1 MFLTSTVKGSGA
13 RACVRAQGGGG
24 SRSPKL
30 ETAQLRLRKISQLFK
45 KFAANISSD
54 LGHDGI
60 VSYLETFC
68 Y

>member
-1 MFLTSTVKGSGA
+1 M
-13 RACVRAQGGGG
+13 RAQGGGG

-45 KFAANISSD
+45 KFAANITSD